1 MSHSEMDNI
10 KASGNVRIFDME
22 GLRDVC
28 VGGGGLI
35 NAKILLFV
43 KKVMLSYLYALT
55 SHYFIAGTFV
65 SEKYKFIYN
74 YC

>member
-1 MSHSEMDNI
+1 MLEFLTWRARGI
-10 KASGNVRIFDME
+10 
-22 GLRDVC
+22 C
-28 VGGGGLI
+28 GGGGLI

-55 SHYFIAGTFV
+55 LHYFIAGTFV